1 MRAHAV
7 VALAVAVVAF
17 AGSAGAAPQV
27 EIQNLRWFVV
37 DGIGQGE
44 ALPHWQGVID
54 QAMADAKPLLQGDQG
69 PADVPCCVDL
79 RRTSVTAITAP
90 TLQAVDAATDYD
102 DMDARCAQAGGG
114 SCAFLV
120 DTISY
125 CGGPSPTTIGCA
137 DTPECNQNPPDDDPT
152 LVLVVSLDALADGSL
167 AQTLA
172 HERGHNAC
180 LTHVSANPCQLMR
193 AATGGGCIDA
203 AECGHLRDAGNAAGG
218 LCPCQNDALAT
229 AKEFG
234 ACSDDAVTGG
244 QCSGGVCGEAGSDAS
259 LSMLVSGGT
268 ASITGDVPDARL
280 HVAGVTGGWTD
291 LGATSGGVELTG
303 MEYAASRRTTYAV
316 TATDQLLRLDPV
328 TGATLATIG
337 TLPATGDFGDFPP
350 GASSNA
356 FYQSLA
362 FDPGPSASA
371 ADDLLYAIRESESCR
386 VLDPVACSA
395 FCSGELVS
403 VDPDDA
409 TTLLVGALDSL
420 FCGGFPGLAYD
431 STRDR
436 LYAAVAAGVSLY
448 EIDLACPSQF
458 CSMNEVLYGPDEGSA
473 EQNAAR
479 QILARFR
486 PTLAYSPTTDRLYR
500 LGADSVRQIYDVFDA
515 ETLAFAEPIGI
526 DGFTAGGLAAPE
538 PNASLLGAA
547 AIAACAFV
555 ARRRRR

>member
-1 MRAHAV
+1 M
-7 VALAVAVVAF
+7 LARVAVVLGVALLAF
-17 AGSAGAAPQV
+17 AGSAAAAPQA
-27 EIQNLRWFVV
+27 ELQNLRWFVV

-44 ALPHWQGVID
+44 ALPHWQGVVD
-54 QAMADAKPLLQGDQG
+54 QAMADAKLLLQGDQG
-69 PADVPCCVDL
+69 PIDVPCCVDI
-79 RRTSVTAITAP
+79 RRTAITSITAP
-90 TLQAVDAATDYD
+90 TLQAVDVETDYD
-102 DMDARCAQAGGG
+102 DMTARCTQAGGG

-125 CGGPSPTTIGCA
+125 CGGPTATTIGCA
-137 DTPECNQNPPDDDPT
+137 DTPLCNENTPGDDPT
-152 LVLVVSLDALADGSL
+152 LVVVVSLDALADGTL

-180 LTHVSANPCQLMR
+180 LTHVAGNPCALMR
-193 AATGGGCIDA
+193 SSTGGGCIDA
-203 AECGHLRDAGNAAGG
+203 AECGHYRDAGNADGG
-218 LCPCQNDALAT
+218 PCPCQSDALT
-229 AKEFG
+229 TDRELG
-234 ACSDDAVTGG
+234 RCSDDTVAGG
-244 QCSGGVCGEAGSDAS
+244 QCSGGICGEAGSDAS

-268 ASITGDVPDARL
+268 ASITGDAPDARL
-280 HVAGVTGGWTD
+280 HVSGLSGGWES
-291 LGATSGGVELTG
+291 LGATTGNVEITG
-303 MEYAASRRTTYAV
+303 MEYAASRGATYAV
-316 TATDQLLRLDPV
+316 TATDQLLRVDAR

-386 VLDPVACSA
+386 AIDPATCPA

-431 STRDR
+431 STRGK
-436 LYAAVAAGVSLY
+436 LYAAVSAGVSLY
-448 EIDLACPSQF
+448 EIDLDCPSQF
-458 CSMNEVLYGPDEGSA
+458 CTMNEVLYGPDESSP

-479 QILARFR
+479 QILARYR

-500 LGADSVRQIYDVFDA
+500 LGADSVRQLYDVFDA
-515 ETLAFAEPIGI
+515 ETLAFAEPIGV
-526 DGFTAGGLAAPE
+526 DGFTAGGLAVPE
-538 PNASLLGAA
+538 PGATLLGAA
-547 AIAACAFV
+547 AIGAIACA
-555 ARRRRR
+555 ARRRA